1 MIRLLLNRVG
11 SQFSTV
17 NIIKYFKNE
26 GRTIGKETLYNYIS
40 YAKDVL
46 LIYSAKRYDFIA
58 IKNNS
63 IEYYQVT
70 YIMETLKAR

>member
-1 MIRLLLNRVG
+1 MIRFLLNTVG

-17 NIIKYFKNE
+17 NIIKYFENE

-46 LIYSAKRYDFIA
+46 LIYSAKR
-58 IKNNS
+58 
-63 IEYYQVT
+63 
-70 YIMETLKAR
+70 